1 MTLVPNFPPR
11 APRAASL
18 RRLGGRLTAAI
29 ALAACAPGGENPSAG
44 SPAHYLFA
52 WAYDVDERKEDTNF
66 LVVIDAD
73 PRSPTYTRVVATL
86 PTRTVGGMPHHTE
99 QMLPPN
105 GWPLFANAFMANR
118 SFLLDLNEPLQPR
131 VVRELGHAPGYH
143 MPHSFYRLADGRVV
157 ATLQFG
163 PDSVAG
169 KPGGLGLFSAEG
181 ELLRVSSSRDSTF
194 AGAAIRTYSGD
205 VSEGADRVITV
216 SSPMDTERTADVMQ
230 LWRLSDLVLLK
241 TIAVPPVTT
250 DTMWRYPFEVRFV
263 KGGREAFMTTYYCAF
278 YHLTGLDGEQ
288 PAITRVHEL
297 DFPRQTA
304 CGVPTMVGHWY
315 ILPVTASREILVFDL
330 SDPAKPRQVHALA
343 TDSTFEPHWSSRDP
357 GSDRIVFPTEAHND
371 ARILIARFDSTT
383 GRLAWDESF
392 RDPAT
397 KQLGVSLK
405 RDLWPHG
412 ATGPAA
418 PHGVVFGSGSPKM

>member
-1 MTLVPNFPPR
+1 MSALRLT
-11 APRAASL
+11 S
-18 RRLGGRLTAAI
+18 RRLALAGL
-29 ALAACAPGGENPSAG
+29 ALAACTSSDQAPPAATP
-44 SPAHYLFA
+44 SPARYLFA

-73 PRSPTYTRVVATL
+73 ASSPTYTRVVATL
-86 PTRTVGGMPHHTE
+86 PTQMVGGMPHHTE
-99 QMLPPN
+99 QVLPPN
-105 GWPLFANAFMANR
+105 GLPLFANAFMANR

-131 VVRELGHAPGYH
+131 VMRELDHAPGYH

-181 ELLRVSSSRDSTF
+181 ELLRVSSARDSSF
-194 AGAAIRTYSGD
+194 AGAALRTYSGD
-205 VSEGADRVITV
+205 VSEPTDRVITV

-230 LWRLSDLVLLK
+230 LWRLSDLALLK
-241 TIAVPPVTT
+241 TIAVPEVPT

-263 KGGREAFMTTYYCAF
+263 NGGREAFMTTYYCAF
-278 YHLTGLDGEQ
+278 YHLTGLAGSQ
-288 PAITRVHEL
+288 PAITRVHAL

-304 CGVPTMVGHWY
+304 CGVPTMIGHWY

-330 SDPAKPRQVHALA
+330 SDPAHPRQVHALA

-371 ARILIARFDSTT
+371 ARILIARFDSST

-397 KQLGVSLK
+397 RQLGVSLK
-405 RDLWPHG
+405 RNAWPHG

-418 PHGVVFGSGSPKM
+418 PHGVVFGSGRPKS